1 MLKMNHMENF
11 KNWMTESANIL
22 FDDSKNDLR
31 ALPKSV
37 RLQILLVLSFIWTT
51 VFSLYV
57 FSYTTF
63 VFGWAGLYLA
73 HVGLIFAVYMTFKQ
87 FHRAEQKS
95 SSVFKTKNFDPFK
108 IMAIVFVIVFM
119 FVFSKG
125 IEVLNSNNSYNIK
138 YDGPDK
144 SPEEK
149 LLPFTKKKN

>member
-1 MLKMNHMENF
+1 MIMEKF

-51 VFSLYV
+51 VFSLYI

-63 VFGWAGLYLA
+63 VFGWAGLYIA
-73 HVGLIFAVYMTFKQ
+73 HIGLIFAVYMTFKQ
-87 FHRAEQKS
+87 FHRAEEKS

-108 IMAIVFVIVFM
+108 IMSIVFVVVFM

-125 IEVLNSNNSYNIK
+125 IEVTVVHHRHFI
-138 YDGPDK
+138 
-144 SPEEK
+144 
-149 LLPFTKKKN
+149 